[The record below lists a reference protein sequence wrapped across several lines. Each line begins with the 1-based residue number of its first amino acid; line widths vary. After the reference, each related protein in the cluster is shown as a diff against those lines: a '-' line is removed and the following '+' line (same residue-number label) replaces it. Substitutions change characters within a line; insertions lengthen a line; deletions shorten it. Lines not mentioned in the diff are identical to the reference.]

1 VSTVVIEVSDLR
13 SYEGDYVQDLAD
25 FLEKRLSVNVDSA
38 KNEVTLEF
46 EEEKE
51 APSRSYLRLLLRK
64 FLHREELKEVLRV
77 ISGGEN
83 TFIIKERK
91 EVPE

>member
-1 VSTVVIEVSDLR
+1 MSTVVVIVSDLR
-13 SYEGDYVQDLAD
+13 GYESHYVKDLAN
-25 FLEKRLSVNVDSA
+25 FLEGQLDATVTPA

-46 EEEKE
+46 EEEK
-51 APSRSYLRLLLRK
+51 APSRSHLRLLLRK

-83 TFIIKERK
+83 AFIIKERR
-91 EVPE
+91 EQSE